1 MLGDIGRIPIISLS
15 GCISLSDILSELPLP
30 QPLPKSVSGVELID
44 DLRLQHE
51 AQIHLRSRDDW
62 LIESIST
69 ALCATST
76 SGIILKNDLKTT
88 PVDFHTLPPLLKES
102 ISRKPNILEENL
114 SFQCIYSSKEVLQ
127 ILSGEAGKCPSKIA
141 SPPKTHLA
149 TASHQNAVPLNAA
162 PPKVISKPPQPT
174 SPSNGGVYS
183 VTSVEP
189 LKLSIKRA
197 PPTPAAPLSTPSHD
211 GGKKTRCKRRS
222 KGSTPSSSINQ
233 SWAVERGKM
242 AEAAVPSVSSQTQ
255 PVRSP
260 CVHQPVVPAPRL
272 PPLTTSP
279 RLQPIL
285 HPPPPLPPP
294 APKDPLC
301 RSTNQMLNTMLTQL
315 LQSDH
320 ESTIASLLSSSDGQ
334 SLGTPASVE
343 PHHPRSPPL
352 SVPSNCS
359 YPATPCVNTNASVH
373 NGNGNNNNLTTTDP
387 SPINAIFDA
396 ADVGDVREA
405 ISAPV
410 PPPPRGLA
418 AYLQKTHNPEVVAS
432 PSEESVDAYARQHG
446 SVPPMSTSP
455 WAERR
460 SGQQVAPSTVTAGNG
475 GGAAYPTSSSLTNTP
490 NGLERGGGKEKRGRR
505 RRSELEELINWRVR
519 DQPAS
524 SSGLFK
530 KHQPPAQQALPI
542 LENSPLVSDNEG
554 AAFFT
559 EPLGER
565 VKRRRQQHKTTP
577 SFSNGGEVARTGG
590 RGGGKSGGKKRHRD
604 DTSSEISAS
613 PKRNSASGRHQHHGL
628 TSSESDLP
636 EDDDEEEEEEEE
648 QKGKDDAGGASSS
661 SCLTDSPVPRKQSL
675 QRLVE
680 EVKGR
685 PPSLSKLEKLRHS
698 EDTTS
703 ATSMPVS
710 TEEVSP
716 LLSAVTSNSRPLSS
730 TERPRR
736 EASTRSSTSPPP
748 LLALQA
754 CAPDPLSHAGR
765 RQVKKHRQPTQ
776 SLSPLSSNEEEDG
789 PVKKLRPS
797 KRSCGVFG
805 GWEFL
810 PTRQITVAFD
820 KRFFC
825 SPASSSFPHS
835 HPLHKVVRRLLGG
848 NRNLEALLQ
857 AAPITHPLQI
867 PIVAPSLASFRYRK
881 FFKGSFFCLSRK
893 LELVNIALRKKE
905 RRNKRRFISILNEY
919 LSPAPPQALSYLCGK
934 LRNLEVALSP
944 VSTIPDR
951 HSTKMKSDP
960 HRRGDTSGTSARAPV
975 KKSRSMVDK
984 THRVRA
990 YLSSSSDSD
999 KGSSVSFVKRRH
1011 NKPKPPPSEANLDS
1025 SPDSSASSN
1034 VGRVRTTRK
1043 NTPSTQPCTSSS
1055 AMDDDDENDELS
1067 ALKAATRLPSPPPSV
1082 ATTDL
1087 SDFDRTEEVLEAE
1100 KRKAEEVTKF
1110 AAAFTHFTAHI
1121 TDLLRRVGGL
1131 DLLKIAG
1138 EMSSVP
1144 VDPGEDGEEFPDQTP
1159 VEARLSRREL
1169 NTLYQEADDV
1179 RVAGSMSNE
1188 PNGRLVRLLNLLLV
1202 NIRDAACL
1210 AAPNPTNVSLFLC
1223 RKFHGVIVPF
1233 LRPLYVRE
1241 AHLDVEFAGSLSN
1254 FKELIQRRKARIQ
1267 RRHGGVESASAG
1279 GSSECLSESL
1289 LWSHPAWLRVL
1300 RGLDAALIALHIVA
1314 GPDVPRARLLAME
1327 DLVEAITAITHF
1339 HFNRLVTAIH
1349 APADSKRSG
1358 SDISAGLT
1366 NLVRDSVGSRLS
1378 EALCGLVSLVRLHP
1392 GRFTDSLIMRLV
1404 DLALLVLSSALTFT
1418 GTRKSPTSS
1427 SSSSTTTPTT
1437 AAIVLFPDPAPPF
1450 IAGEGLEERQRRQ
1463 TDYYTRNTWRL
1474 QMQRAALSLTATIF
1488 SQYDKHRQLIA
1499 AEVFSTMVPTPS
1511 KAYRPGQSTPT
1522 GAAKSLATDFGFGE
1536 FHQGLEAFSN
1546 THSKRH
1552 PRGAVIDTYLS
1563 ISPRRQ
1569 CVLSFGAPL
1578 HRITI
1583 GSNPKLDSRA
1593 LSPDWRTEKFKRW
1606 STRDPIEWCESTIDD
1621 YRAATKGEDDLRPLV
1636 DTVLVD
1642 LLRVA
1647 ADSPIEWPV
1656 ANFLLNAFGKVLT
1669 QILNGSTASVSS
1681 SSSTSRSRS
1690 PTQTSGSNASVRN
1703 PDVAMRLVAADNLIT
1718 LAGGLRLMG
1727 KLRGSVEESSAPTDF
1742 DLAEAESA
1750 LSAFLATPVLGL
1762 CHLTLGYDC
1771 ESEAGERAV
1780 AERLASYTEQRD
1792 FAYQLISR
1800 LRYQHFDGLTLTSRR
1815 FHVIGCLYE
1824 VAQELAGDTSS
1835 DRRKHLEEARRSLLT
1850 EFAATHHSLSGM
1862 APWLPPRRGTTT
1874 AGFGGGGSGGG
1885 RAGLI
1890 SPTSS
1895 EPGFGEGPGG
1905 DVVLALY
1912 TGHGLGADGRRR
1924 KIAHAHRLAT
1934 KLAAHFT
1941 NSPGFDF
1948 LFMHIVKLFYDPSI
1962 PLRARALKC
1971 LSSLLD
1977 IAPGCIP
1984 PPPLPSPLSTSVA
1997 VAKYGGPSDIL
2008 SIIPVRLMDSSPAV
2022 REAAVELV
2030 GRLVTTPNSSSFL
2043 GPLYNPLV
2051 DRVLDLCVS
2060 VRKRAVK
2067 SLQTLLLC
2075 DSDGAK
2081 RASGLSTK
2089 QRSDSCIILL
2099 RRLNDEESVK
2109 KLVME
2114 TFLALWFTP
2123 LLSSG
2128 DDASKADARLRERVA
2143 CVCEVVASFRN
2154 RGLQTVEEFMTA
2166 ILNQE
2171 SSEKSAQ
2178 VDTACSEIVDFLIKI
2193 VHQCQA
2199 NDWHEDAFKPTPNP
2213 PGASQHAKTCPLH
2226 PKHSRGRSDARCT
2239 CSSDSI
2245 TTTGALSVLHL
2256 VAKCRPQLLL
2266 RHVPLLT
2273 RVIAF
2278 AAAVQDTGSGPESSA
2293 LYFTTGIIEACC
2305 LHLAS
2310 AGESQLS
2317 QLFPDGS
2324 DAFEDALI
2332 VLLQR
2337 HCRVVVDA
2345 SLSCLSTIV
2354 NRLTKNYSRVTTCF
2368 AQFFGERSPFVCLKL

>member
-789 PVKKLRPS
+789 PVKKLP
-797 KRSCGVFG
+797 
-805 GWEFL
+805 
-810 PTRQITVAFD
+810 
-820 KRFFC
+820 
-825 SPASSSFPHS
+825 
-835 HPLHKVVRRLLGG
+835 
-848 NRNLEALLQ
+848 
-857 AAPITHPLQI
+857 
-867 PIVAPSLASFRYRK
+867 
-881 FFKGSFFCLSRK
+881 
-893 LELVNIALRKKE
+893 
-905 RRNKRRFISILNEY
+905 
-919 LSPAPPQALSYLCGK
+919 
-934 LRNLEVALSP
+934 LSP

-1210 AAPNPTNVSLFLC
+1210 AAPNPTN
-1223 RKFHGVIVPF
+1223 
-1233 LRPLYVRE
+1233 
-1241 AHLDVEFAGSLSN
+1241 SN

-1522 GAAKSLATDFGFGE
+1522 GAAKSLATVRNFWILASGSFTKGWKP
-1536 FHQGLEAFSN
+1536 FQIPTRNVTPAVPLSTPTSAFPLVAN
-1546 THSKRH
+1546 ACFLLVH
-1552 PRGAVIDTYLS
+1552 PFTALLLALIQSLIPAPSHLIGG
-1563 ISPRRQ
+1563 RR
-1569 CVLSFGAPL
+1569 SSSAGAPATPSSGVSQQSTTTGTGL
-1578 HRITI
+1578 SDQH
-1583 GSNPKLDSRA
+1583 GVNDSIQLA
-1593 LSPDWRTEKFKRW
+1593 KEEKATTSAYFNATRTSMYLISELVKK
-1606 STRDPIEWCESTIDD
+1606 
-1621 YRAATKGEDDLRPLV
+1621 AATKGEDDLRPLV

-2368 AQFFGERSPFVCLKL
+2368 AQFF